1 MSFSLFNESFYLA
14 HHPDVQAAVN
24 VNAGFFT
31 YLSGTNF
38 NEFGYI
44 GLSTNTKVN
53 PDVEEAVKAGYF
65 ASGINE
71 VDV

>member
-24 VNAGFFT
+24 ARFFT